1 MNLYMCGLHVLFACW
16 CVCVVLCWFLRQ
28 KRKPHLFFF
37 FLTYVQKKR
46 LNVCEWWRSIWLFF
60 RNEIC
65 LRHISLGG
73 GVGVGIK
80 CLRLPCRTDASE
92 THHLSAFPF
101 NTKKHVPQLRCSYT
115 AFTITISRENK
126 TVSCARPDTRSCK
139 GAFAGFS
146 EVNCKCGCSLHRGGR
161 SGPKP

>member
-1 MNLYMCGLHVLFACW
+1 MCAETGFMNFYMCGFTCAFRMLMCLCGFMLIFL
-16 CVCVVLCWFLRQ
+16 CVCILRQ
-28 KRKPHLFFF
+28 KLKPHIFGVP
-37 FLTYVQKKR
+37 TCKNAWIDVC
-46 LNVCEWWRSIWLFF
+46 VCEWWRSIWLFLC
-60 RNEIC
+60 NEVC

-126 TVSCARPDTRSCK
+126 TASRTRLDTRSCK
-139 GAFAGFS
+139 GVFAAF
-146 EVNCKCGCSLHRGGR
+146 LR
-161 SGPKP
+161 

>member
-28 KRKPHLFFF
+28 KQKPHLFFF
-37 FLTYVQKKR
+37 LCTYVQKK
-46 LNVCEWWRSIWLFF
+46 NAWIGVCEWWRSIWLFL
-60 RNEIC
+60 RNEVC

-146 EVNCKCGCSLHRGGR
+146 EVNCKFVCSLHRGLGTR
-161 SGPKP
+161 